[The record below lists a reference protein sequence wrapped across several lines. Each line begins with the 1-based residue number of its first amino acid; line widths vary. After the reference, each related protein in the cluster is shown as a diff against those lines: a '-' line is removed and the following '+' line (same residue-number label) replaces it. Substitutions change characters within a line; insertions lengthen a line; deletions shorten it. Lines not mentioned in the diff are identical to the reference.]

1 MSNQEGHRQTKRAP
15 RSRGTAGSPTI
26 WSETGAAPLLH
37 SDVESRA
44 TDRDP
49 LRDLAEDVARIASE
63 NARLLQRL
71 AEGERRL
78 RLISRSVVRVQ
89 EGERGRISRELHD
102 EVGQALTALKMQIEL
117 AEQIAVREQSAL
129 SPRLAELR
137 GMADRTLQEVRHISH
152 LLRPQMLDEL
162 GLVPTLQWLVRTFR
176 QRTGVE
182 VELAH
187 EGLQDPLDAE
197 VGTLVFRVVQEAM
210 TNIARHARAASAQ
223 VRLRRRQGS
232 LSLLVQD
239 QGVGFDADRVLESEE
254 DRGFG
259 IRGMRDRVRL
269 FGGRFALRSSPGV
282 GSTIDV
288 EVPLEPEASRS

>member
-1 MSNQEGHRQTKRAP
+1 VALFVPSALQP
-15 RSRGTAGSPTI
+15 S
-26 WSETGAAPLLH
+26 GA
-37 SDVESRA
+37 DG
-44 TDRDP
+44 DP
-49 LRDLAEDVARIASE
+49 LRDLAEDAARIASE
-63 NARLLQRL
+63 NTRLLQRL

-117 AEQIAVREQSAL
+117 AEQIAVRERSAV
-129 SPRLAELR
+129 SSRLAEVREL
-137 GMADRTLQEVRHISH
+137 ADRTLQEVRQISH

-187 EGLQDPLDAE
+187 EGLEDPLDAE
-197 VGTLVFRVVQEAM
+197 VGTLVFRVVQEAL
-210 TNIARHARAASAQ
+210 TNIARHARATSAQ
-223 VRLRRRQGS
+223 VRLRRTES
-232 LSLLVQD
+232 TLSLLVED
-239 QGVGFDADRVLESEE
+239 RGVGFDAERVLEAEE

-269 FGGRFALRSSPGV
+269 FGGRFTLRSSPGK
-282 GSTIDV
+282 GSSVEV
-288 EVPLEPEASRS
+288 EVPLEPEGIRS